1 MTQAQL
7 VVLVSLGTWTILYIW
22 RRLSP
27 ASFRKL
33 APEVQHGL
41 STALGMGI
49 GLAFP
54 ELGPVLGAAA
64 GAFAKLGHDALADS
78 PRVPYGGPGK
88 GTP

>member
-1 MTQAQL
+1 
-7 VVLVSLGTWTILYIW
+7 
-22 RRLSP
+22 
-27 ASFRKL
+27 
-33 APEVQHGL
+33 
-41 STALGMGI
+41 MGI